1 MTNMNDGSSGIIN
14 IHGKSYRTVAL
25 RVNLFRE
32 SLPLTTGWGIHSEI
46 VHQDAEK
53 VIMRAWVTDPEGRI
67 IGTGYAEEV
76 RKASKINATSALENC
91 ETSAIGRAL
100 AACGYGGEEYASA
113 NEVQGAIASQEEMAQ
128 DGLQKALEAIEKGDW
143 LACCLMDRGDD
154 PMWLE
159 AWKKM
164 SSKHRAAFKELQKAR
179 DEYRNGLNT
188 LAGED
193 DEPGFAQLNNELT
206 QEQARYI
213 YRLLTPEA
221 QTMMTNM
228 RSEKEAA

>member
-1 MTNMNDGSSGIIN
+1 MSNGSSGIIN
-14 IHGKSYRTVAL
+14 MHGKEYRTVAL

-32 SLPLTTGWGIHSEI
+32 LCPLTTGWGIHSEL
-46 VHQDAEK
+46 VHQDDIK
-53 VIMRAWVTDPEGRI
+53 VIVKAWVTDPEGRI

-76 RKASKINATSALENC
+76 RNANKINKTSAMENC

-100 AACGYGGEEYASA
+100 AACGYAGEEYASA
-113 NEVQGAIASQEEMAQ
+113 NEVEGAIQAQEGMTQ
-128 DGLQKALEAIEKGDW
+128 DALQKALDAIDKGDW

-164 SSKHRAAFKELQKAR
+164 GSKHRSAFKELQKIR
-179 DEYRNGLNT
+179 DEYRNCLND
-188 LAGED
+188 AADHD
-193 DEPGFAQLNNELT
+193 DEPGFSQLNNELNY
-206 QEQARYI
+206 EQARYLW
-213 YRLLTPEA
+213 RLLSPEA

-228 RSEKEAA
+228 RAEKEAA